1 MRRTPPGAAALHK
14 AGETILAQDLAQR
27 TEPCVV
33 YAMPSPG
40 RGLATLSLTPDEIV
54 QSLRTL
60 TSSASASAA

>member
-14 AGETILAQDLAQR
+14 AGETILAQR
-27 TEPCVV
+27 MKPCVA
-33 YAMPSPG
+33 YAAPSPG
-40 RGLATLSLTPDEIV
+40 GGLATASLTPDEIV